1 MSSYKKEIEDYIK
14 NKSAYLKI
22 LDDSVNDTI
31 TYKDEDEVVKDVLR
45 HLKDDYDLLT
55 KKDTGVIP
63 KLKKGFGEE
72 FEELANE
79 LFEEREGK
87 WKLKVIRKEMFYIE
101 MEFLFHIAEGLIKK
115 FSLNKKEQD
124 ILWKDVNSI
133 VIDSFKTAKI
143 VSKED
148 DLDLEGI
155 DLGLTVSLE
164 ETEKEAKEN
173 IKQNVKDIINTE
185 TYEEWD
191 DKSLSIGEK
200 LAATLLKVFT
210 SGVVKSILSVAL
222 IVRIFRFTL
231 KKFLGGFSKEAKK
244 EKPNFTC
251 SFKIDGKPF
260 DPYYVLDI
268 VLEQDTDSGIVSCFY
283 RIANNIEMDDDSK
296 NGYVKSKDMF
306 QHYAKVGELNT
317 IGIFKSNKPSESGI
331 EKTEPYELY
340 LPSKDE
346 VKLSVRSLEQIY
358 AIDFI
363 LKDYHYEKDQ
373 EEELRKI
380 ARSHIEVIVKEFN
393 SLIDKLYSMCKPL
406 DKVSQEEQTISMEA
420 SPKRKK
426 VEKFILDYIGKIVSG
441 DDNVNLY
448 KNLFKSMS
456 DKEFHQ
462 FMLDLRDKKKTL
474 SIIVPNG
481 DKKNTVSLEKNLK
494 IAKELGL
501 ELFQQ
506 LKVTNQKD
514 APDYI
519 TPHKY
524 LILKLPLRRAAQ
536 LLSKGISV
544 PDNSK
549 ITDRLTGQVTAG
561 SRSGKIT
568 YPEIQVLLGLG
579 MKATLRELLKLRG
592 GDLGSA
598 NAMNQSL
605 TKIGKVNQG
614 EIDRYSTGVVSTK
627 TLKAYFNAIHVKST
641 L

>member
-1 MSSYKKEIEDYIK
+1 MSSEVLAQEEYTGKVSFKVDVKLPSKNIDSIVNDIFAECVDNYQNNLDHNDERRIKNSREDLDEFKKKIEKFIKEINEKVSSYTLTINEGGRIKQNYIFHPEYAKHFVSALEDKTI
-14 NKSAYLKI
+14 
-22 LDDSVNDTI
+22 DSVNK
-31 TYKDEDEVVKDVLR
+31 YGKDEDGNPVNPPEIDKLQKERIRLAKKAIDELVKVLKDSLKRNNSEEVVKDI
-45 HLKDDYDLLT
+45 LKSRSWVNGD
-55 KKDTGVIP
+55 
-63 KLKKGFGEE
+63 
-72 FEELANE
+72 
-79 LFEEREGK
+79 
-87 WKLKVIRKEMFYIE
+87 WK
-101 MEFLFHIAEGLIKK
+101 
-115 FSLNKKEQD
+115 
-124 ILWKDVNSI
+124 
-133 VIDSFKTAKI
+133 
-143 VSKED
+143 
-148 DLDLEGI
+148 
-155 DLGLTVSLE
+155 E
-164 ETEKEAKEN
+164 ETA
-173 IKQNVKDIINTE
+173 
-185 TYEEWD
+185 
-191 DKSLSIGEK
+191 
-200 LAATLLKVFT
+200 
-210 SGVVKSILSVAL
+210 
-222 IVRIFRFTL
+222 
-231 KKFLGGFSKEAKK
+231 
-244 EKPNFTC
+244 
-251 SFKIDGKPF
+251 
-260 DPYYVLDI
+260 
-268 VLEQDTDSGIVSCFY
+268 
-283 RIANNIEMDDDSK
+283 
-296 NGYVKSKDMF
+296 
-306 QHYAKVGELNT
+306 
-317 IGIFKSNKPSESGI
+317 
-331 EKTEPYELY
+331 
-340 LPSKDE
+340 
-346 VKLSVRSLEQIY
+346 
-358 AIDFI
+358 
-363 LKDYHYEKDQ
+363 
-373 EEELRKI
+373 
-380 ARSHIEVIVKEFN
+380 
-393 SLIDKLYSMCKPL
+393 
-406 DKVSQEEQTISMEA
+406 SQEEQTISMEA

-448 KNLFKSMS
+448 KSLFKSMS